1 MDNTK
6 VWLVT
11 GASSGFGLAA
21 VKTLLKH
28 GYRVAA
34 TSRNE
39 EELAKEVNEHSGN
52 FLPLEMQVTDQE
64 SVNKGV
70 AKVVAHFGR
79 IDVTINNAG
88 YILVGAIEE
97 LSDEEILANFNVNV
111 FGTIKVTRAVMK
123 VYRKQQ
129 SGYFL
134 NMGSISGS
142 ITAPG
147 QAIYSATKAAVI
159 LMTEAIDEE
168 GRDFNVRATAVCP
181 GGFKTNFLG
190 KSAHFPAHPMN
201 EYRSVRDAE
210 EQYKE
215 LNQNQGGDP
224 VKAAEAFIK
233 LAESNNPP
241 QRIYLGRDGFGGA
254 EYKLRE
260 VAKEMSE
267 WQKLSLS
274 TSL

>member
-224 VKAAEAFIK
+224 VKVAEAFIK